1 MQHEDLVFVG
11 VCDWGGVVRG
21 KGFPVADAESR
32 LVRGV
37 GVTEAYVTTPC
48 FGTPAKS
55 PRPDEDLVLLPDPA
69 ARVVVEFDDATAERF
84 YLGDVFLPDGT
95 PWEGCPRDF
104 LKRAIAALEAHG
116 LSLHAS
122 FAQEFICTGSN
133 DLAGAPY
140 SLDAFRQQGLF
151 GEALIGALASAG
163 LRADGFRP
171 GATARQ
177 FAVSVAAE
185 PALRA
190 ADAAV
195 ILREMA
201 RGVAWR
207 FRQRAIFAPMVAP
220 DGTGNETNIH
230 LNLWEKIQPI
240 AYDSGRPFGIS
251 ERAAPFVAGILA
263 HAGAIAAFSAP
274 SVASY
279 VRFAKRHAPALRVD
293 RGIQDQGAPIRPAPA
308 ATTHDSPE
316 RQFNL
321 AFRAAD
327 ATCCPHL
334 ALGALIWAGVDG
346 LERGLAL
353 EASDFAALPPANL
366 EAALAALEAD
376 DAAKTWWS
384 KQAMAAY
391 LAFKRAEN
399 KAFEGCDDATICSR
413 YAEVR

>member
-21 KGFPVADAESR
+21 KGFPAADSESR

-37 GVTEAYVTTPC
+37 GVTEAYVMTPR
-48 FGTPAKS
+48 FGAPATP
-55 PRPDEDLVLLPDPA
+55 PRTEEDLVLLPDPA
-69 ARVVVEFDDATAERF
+69 AHVAVEFDDATAERF
-84 YLGDVFLPDGT
+84 YLGDIFLPDGT

-116 LSLHAS
+116 LSLHAN
-122 FAQEFICTGSN
+122 FAQEFICTGS
-133 DLAGAPY
+133 DDPAGAPY
-140 SLDAFRQQGLF
+140 SLDAFRRQGVL

-171 GATARQ
+171 GAAARQ
-177 FAVSVAAE
+177 FEVSVAPE

-195 ILREMA
+195 ILREMT

-207 FRQRAIFAPMVAP
+207 FRQGAVFAPMVTP

-230 LNLWEKIQPI
+230 LSLWEKVQPI
-240 AYDSGRPFGIS
+240 AYDPGRPLGIS

-263 HAGAIAAFSAP
+263 HVGAIAAFSAP

-279 VRFAKRHAPALRVD
+279 LRFAKCRAPALRVD
-293 RGIQDQGAPIRPAPA
+293 RGVQDQGAPIRPAPTA
-308 ATTHDSPE
+308 SAHDSPA

-366 EAALAALEAD
+366 EAALTALEAD
-376 DAAKTWWS
+376 EAAKKWWS

-391 LAFKRAEN
+391 LAFKHSEN
-399 KAFEGCDDATICSR
+399 KALEDYDEAAICSR